1 MDDPHWDASI
11 KWKKMETFNSLGKKF
26 EHRLG
31 LVKFQ
36 RDLVFRWIPTPWT
49 YTLSPCH
56 LVVFNQIT
64 AVGAYYFFEIFG
76 GTQKLQ

>member
-1 MDDPHWDASI
+1 MDDPHWDASS

-36 RDLVFRWIPTPWT
+36 RDLVFR
-49 YTLSPCH
+49 
-56 LVVFNQIT
+56 
-64 AVGAYYFFEIFG
+64 
-76 GTQKLQ
+76 